1 MASGGEEDKI
11 NKQNGVL
18 TAASCLFHFW
28 GSRFA
33 LDVGQKFAFYQNA
46 TEKKIE
52 NGREARQFYF
62 YL

>member
-33 LDVGQKFAFYQNA
+33 LDVGQKFAFYQKA
-46 TEKKIE
+46 TEKKC
-52 NGREARQFYF
+52 REW
-62 YL
+62 